1 MSSAV
6 LPESPVDNWQ
16 QVRDSWVAEVEQM
29 AGEIERW
36 AKENDWDT
44 KRETKE
50 VVEDEIGKYALPVV
64 RIQSMH
70 GRLYFDPIARFLMG
84 ASGRVEIIATPSFY
98 QVVLVK
104 ENGKWQFLD
113 ENLKPLKKTWT
124 REDFAEVAVRLMKKT

>member
-16 QVRDSWVAEVEQM
+16 QVRDAWIAEIDQM
-29 AGEIERW
+29 AGDVERW

-44 KRETKE
+44 KRDTQEI
-50 VVEDEIGKYALPVV
+50 VEDEIGRYALAVV
-64 RIQSMH
+64 RVQSMH

-84 ASGRVEIIATPSFY
+84 ASGRIEIIATPSFY

-113 ENLKPLKKTWT
+113 ENLHHLKKTWS
-124 REDFAEVAVRLMKKT
+124 REDFTEVAVHLMKKT